1 MNRTILAALALAL
14 TITGAAAKAT
24 PEVIAT
30 NYVAG
35 LYYDTHCRALS
46 VTLKRVQKELAQ
58 EHTSESDIR
67 QAHDL
72 VRAFIDDPAA
82 KQKFCDGYNPLIDQM
97 EAAFANARR

>member
-1 MNRTILAALALAL
+1 M
-14 TITGAAAKAT
+14 
-24 PEVIAT
+24 IAT

-46 VTLKRVQKELAQ
+46 VTLKRVQRKLP
-58 EHTSESDIR
+58 EHTSKSDIR

-82 KQKFCDGYNPLIDQM
+82 KQKFCDGYKPLIDQM